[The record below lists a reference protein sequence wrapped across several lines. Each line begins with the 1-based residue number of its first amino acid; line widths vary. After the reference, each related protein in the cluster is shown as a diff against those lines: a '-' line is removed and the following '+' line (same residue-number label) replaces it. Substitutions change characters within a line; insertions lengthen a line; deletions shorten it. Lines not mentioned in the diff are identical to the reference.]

1 MRVTIALTGLAGL
14 AALAGTAQAQ
24 SVIPYGGGKLL
35 LTGGVSQVEG
45 SAGGGLTP
53 WAVIG
58 GYGAANQTGGNAFY
72 TKVDTQDYTVKSYGA
87 LVGIHDR
94 VEISYARQDFDT
106 QKVGAALGLGYG
118 YTLSQD
124 TVGVKIRLLGSAV
137 LDQDRWWPQ
146 VSAGV
151 QFKSNNRTSLVK
163 ALGARSGKGTDW
175 YVSATKLYLAHSLLL
190 NATIRETKA
199 NQYGILGF
207 GGKDNKYHTEFEG
220 SAAWLLSRKLAIGV
234 EVRTKPDNLAVA
246 KEGSA
251 MDAFVAYAPTKNIS
265 VTLAYAD
272 LGNIVTRRQSGLY
285 ASLQVGF

>member
-1 MRVTIALTGLAGL
+1 MAAGL
-14 AALAGTAQAQ
+14 GRR
-24 SVIPYGGGKLL
+24 P
-35 LTGGVSQVEG
+35 
-45 SAGGGLTP
+45 
-53 WAVIG
+53 
-58 GYGAANQTGGNAFY
+58 
-72 TKVDTQDYTVKSYGA
+72 
-87 LVGIHDR
+87 
-94 VEISYARQDFDT
+94 
-106 QKVGAALGLGYG
+106 
-118 YTLSQD
+118 
-124 TVGVKIRLLGSAV
+124 
-137 LDQDRWWPQ
+137 
-146 VSAGV
+146 V
-151 QFKSNNRTSLVK
+151 QINNRAALVK

-207 GGKDNKYHTEFEG
+207 GGKDDKYHTEFEG
-220 SAAWLLSRKLAIGV
+220 SAALLLSRKLAVGV